1 MRTTT
6 KIFLSLLAGLIL
18 VSPGQAQTG
27 DWRAVESLAPGT
39 RISVKIR
46 FHMQCNVTRVT
57 DAALMCELVHERI
70 RPGEMTF
77 NRKLIREVRLE
88 HSDQANT
95 AIGASLGGG
104 VGVTVGASLGNRSLD
119 RPVGA
124 LVLGTVGAIFGG
136 AFGRD
141 FPIFHGKVIYKR

>member
-1 MRTTT
+1 MRTL
-6 KIFLSLLAGLIL
+6 KIFLSLLAGLVL
-18 VSPGQAQTG
+18 VSAAQAQTG
-27 DWRAVESLAPGT
+27 AWRAVENLAPGT

-46 FHMQCNVTRVT
+46 FHMLCDVTRVT
-57 DAALMCELVHERI
+57 DAALMCELLHQRI

-88 HSDQANT
+88 HSDPANT
-95 AIGASLGGG
+95 AIGAALGGG

-119 RPVGA
+119 RPAAA
-124 LVLGTVGAIFGG
+124 LVLGTVGGLLGG

>member
-1 MRTTT
+1 MRTL

-18 VSPGQAQTG
+18 VSAAQAQTG
-27 DWRAVESLAPGT
+27 DWRAVENLAPGT

-46 FHMQCNVTRVT
+46 FHMLCDVTRVT
-57 DAALMCELVHERI
+57 DAALMCELVHQRI
-70 RPGEMTF
+70 RRGEMTF
-77 NRKLIREVRLE
+77 NRKLVREVRLE

-104 VGVTVGASLGNRSLD
+104 VGMTVGASLVNPSLD
-119 RPVGA
+119 RAAGA
-124 LVLGTVGAIFGG
+124 LVLGTVGALVGG
-136 AFGRD
+136 VFGRD

>member
-1 MRTTT
+1 MV
-6 KIFLSLLAGLIL
+6 ACLIL
-18 VSPGQAQTG
+18 LSAAQAQTG
-27 DWRAVESLAPGT
+27 DWRAVENLAPGT

-46 FHMQCNVTRVT
+46 FHMLCNVTRVT
-57 DAALMCELVHERI
+57 DAALMCDLVHQRI

-104 VGVTVGASLGNRSLD
+104 VCVTVGASLGNRSLD
-119 RPVGA
+119 RPGGA
-124 LVLGTVGAIFGG
+124 LVLGTVGALVGG

>member
-1 MRTTT
+1 MRTL

-18 VSPGQAQTG
+18 VSAAQAQTG

-46 FHMQCNVTRVT
+46 FHMLCDLTRVT
-57 DAALMCELVHERI
+57 DAALMCELVRQRI

-88 HSDQANT
+88 HSDYANT

-104 VGVTVGASLGNRSLD
+104 VGSTVGASLGNRSLD
-119 RPVGA
+119 RPGSA
-124 LVLGTVGAIFGG
+124 LVLGTVGALVGG